1 MMKLVK
7 LVNKNVI
14 FNFRKKLGDT
24 QKKFDY
30 LIDNLIAYPTEG
42 GLTLGQNKDAKP
54 GSRCYSAVRWAMH
67 DGNWQ

>member
-14 FNFRKKLGDT
+14 FNLEKSGRYQKKLN
-24 QKKFDY
+24 F

-42 GLTLGQNKDAKP
+42 GLTQLGQNKDAKP